1 MRSVRLLATVAVVL
15 AAGVVFP
22 GSPPGAAAQAASGET
37 RRFPIEGYGALALQ
51 VPADWRASVEPP
63 RGVMPTILT
72 LRAPSGEELLISVF
86 TNARR
91 EPDFAGSSRARS
103 MAEKD
108 GLEML
113 PTAVESSLELQELE
127 GSSHIGYYY
136 SFTDKSLVGKTPPPG
151 EFRVLTQGHLGV
163 GDFRL
168 LFTILSNEKT
178 SPVREEALRI
188 LSTATQDTPA

>member
-1 MRSVRLLATVAVVL
+1 MKPVRLLPMVAVVL
-15 AAGVVFP
+15 AAAFVLP
-22 GSPPGAAAQAASGET
+22 DSPPAAAEQAASGET
-37 RRFPIEGYGALALQ
+37 RRFPIKGYGVLSLQ
-51 VPADWRASVEPP
+51 VPAGWRESVEPP
-63 RGVMPTILT
+63 SGVMPTILT

-86 TNARR
+86 TNTRR
-91 EPDFAGSSRARS
+91 EPDFASSSRVRS
-103 MAEKD
+103 MAQKD

-113 PTAVESSLELQELE
+113 PTAVESSLELHELE
-127 GSSHIGYYY
+127 GSSHLGYYY

-168 LFTILSNEKT
+168 LFTILTNEKT
-178 SPVREEALRI
+178 SPVREEALRV